1 MLEWRRVYK
10 DKALRVLKNS
20 LHASAIIPEC
30 LSSVSKQTCEPV
42 SPGILICSPNVLWQR
57 NSSHLHTNKLDLT
70 AHLHCK
76 TCMQVWQVDHLQKAE
91 EDRAE
96 FFSVPTIQWSSWVQ
110 NNRSEGREKSC
121 VWALWL
127 KGLWWGPDCSW
138 PVNLN
143 QVVRNDS
150 RDIELGEKIENS
162 GGQCTKKTK
171 TSKRTEMLWQYRV
184 KAVKWRYEHCFRT
197 LRLLHSITSLW
208 TCPPFSS
215 LLSMS
220 WSSSLMILTIF
231 DSQTFWL
238 FKKIFFLH
246 LAW

>member
-42 SPGILICSPNVLWQR
+42 SPGILICGPNVLWQR

-76 TCMQVWQVDHLQKAE
+76 TCLQVWQEDHLQKAE

-121 VWALWL
+121 VRALWL

-150 RDIELGEKIENS
+150 RDIELGGKNRK
-162 GGQCTKKTK
+162 QWRTMYKKK
-171 TSKRTEMLWQYRV
+171 QVKEQKCCDSTE
-184 KAVKWRYEHCFRT
+184 
-197 LRLLHSITSLW
+197 
-208 TCPPFSS
+208 
-215 LLSMS
+215 
-220 WSSSLMILTIF
+220 
-231 DSQTFWL
+231 
-238 FKKIFFLH
+238 
-246 LAW
+246 